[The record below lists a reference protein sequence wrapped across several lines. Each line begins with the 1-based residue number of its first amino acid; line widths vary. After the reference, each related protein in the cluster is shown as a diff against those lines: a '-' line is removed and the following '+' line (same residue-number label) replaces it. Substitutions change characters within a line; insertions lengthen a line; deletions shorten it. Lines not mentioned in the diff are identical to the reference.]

1 MLLGREPQK
10 WESNPMQPP
19 NEPPAG
25 SALEQLLAL
34 EAAHGLWH
42 RELLGYPFWP
52 SQRLGYSLK
61 LSNLHVRSQEKLRSE
76 RSKARLKRIARS
88 GLDTASKLRTAS
100 RRDIWVL
107 SSTVYRR
114 RIGEADTCIFAQHL
128 QEQLGDRLLFL
139 ENNPN
144 LAPVSPAPDRL
155 FIDSLLLTARE
166 LAGKSTP
173 LCRAVVRKQ
182 LAELSD
188 AGISADSALKEA
200 IAGQIQYQIWI
211 RLLRRYRPRAV
222 FVLCG
227 YSQHIPC
234 QLAARRLNIP
244 LIELQHGIIHSG
256 HAGYAFGDEVRIPHA
271 PNHIVVFGRR
281 FGKLLDHSAYWQGKW
296 SIGGHPWLRRIRALH
311 ATTSLGKP
319 LIAIFSQNTAV
330 VQHRLRAFALEL
342 RRLMPQPVEIVL
354 KPHPGE
360 VDAERVY
367 EELVANGVTVA
378 DRMSDSYALLARTT
392 VSICE
397 FSTLALEALA
407 FPCHSLVLHSSA
419 LSGDLHDL
427 AQAGVLNL
435 VNSAHD
441 VAPFLGLGAVTEQ
454 REQIVD
460 SYFAFHS
467 AEPDFAALIARCE
480 STTSSSPDRL

>member
-10 WESNPMQPP
+10 WESGPMQPP

-25 SALEQLLAL
+25 SALEQLLAF
-34 EAAHGLWH
+34 EATHGLWH

-61 LSNLHVRSQEKLRSE
+61 LSNLHVRSQEKLKSE
-76 RSKARLKRIARS
+76 RSKARLKRVAIS
-88 GLDTASKLRTAS
+88 GLDTASKLRS
-100 RRDIWVL
+100 VSHRDIWVL
-107 SSTVYRR
+107 SSTIYRR
-114 RIGEADTCIFAQHL
+114 RIGETQTCIFAEHL

-139 ENNPN
+139 ETNPN
-144 LAPVSPAPDRL
+144 LAPAAPAPDRL
-155 FIDSLLLTARE
+155 FLDSLLLTARE
-166 LAGKSTP
+166 LASKSTP
-173 LCRAVVRKQ
+173 FCRALLRKH
-182 LAELSD
+182 LAELNE
-188 AGISADSALKEA
+188 AGIDSDRALRES

-234 QLAARRLNIP
+234 QLAARRLDIP

-256 HAGYAFGDEVRIPHA
+256 HAGYAFGDEMRIPHA
-271 PNHIVVFGRR
+271 PDHIVVFGER
-281 FGKLLDHSAYWQGKW
+281 FGKLLDDSAYWQGKW

-311 ATTSLGKP
+311 ATTDLGKP
-319 LIAIFSQNTAV
+319 LIAIFSQNTAA

-342 RRLMPQPVEIVL
+342 RRIIPQSVEIVL

-367 EELVANGVTVA
+367 GELMTNGVTLA

-419 LSGDLHDL
+419 LAGDLHDL

-435 VNSAHD
+435 VHSPHD
-441 VAPFLGLGAVTEQ
+441 VSPFLNSSAVTEQ

-467 AEPDFAALIARCE
+467 AEPDFATLIARQ
-480 STTSSSPDRL
+480 STSSSSPGRL